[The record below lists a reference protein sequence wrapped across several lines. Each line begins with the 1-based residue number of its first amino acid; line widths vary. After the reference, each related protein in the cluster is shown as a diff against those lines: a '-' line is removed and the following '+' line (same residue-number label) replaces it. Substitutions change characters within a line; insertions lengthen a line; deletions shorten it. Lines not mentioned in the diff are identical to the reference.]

1 VPKLL
6 TDAELDLMEVLWRCG
21 AQSAR
26 QAHGELTDTRALT
39 TVSTILRILAD
50 KGFVQVQAQGRAHS
64 YAPAITRAGYR
75 RRQVKHVIGTLFE
88 GSASALVR
96 ELVQDGELDADELA
110 RLQQTLL
117 DGEE

>member
-1 VPKLL
+1 MPKLL

-21 AQSAR
+21 PQSAR
-26 QAHGELTDTRALT
+26 QAQVELDDARALT

-64 YAPAITRAGYR
+64 YAPLLSRAGYR
-75 RRQVKHVIGTLFE
+75 RRQVKHVIGTLFH

-96 ELVQDGELDADELA
+96 ELVADGELDAAELA
-110 RLQQTLL
+110 RLQALIE
-117 DGEE
+117 GEE